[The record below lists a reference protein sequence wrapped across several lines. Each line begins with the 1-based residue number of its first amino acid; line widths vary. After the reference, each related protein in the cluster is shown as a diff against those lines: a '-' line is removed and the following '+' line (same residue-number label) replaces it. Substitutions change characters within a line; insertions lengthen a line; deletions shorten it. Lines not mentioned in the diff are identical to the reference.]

1 MLTIREKNGKTDI
14 IQNNKYELEATKYK
28 IFSSLFLIL
37 FFSKDISSF
46 CYYLIILLFA
56 YFLSL
61 GEYGI
66 KTEVSIDNQELKII
80 TSTGK
85 KICLLKE
92 IEEVLIEKKSG
103 RSNTIAGRSF
113 VLKIKSKRDK
123 LHLEEIIFST
133 SSSNKK
139 EFYFSMLLYKANKIR
154 RYS

>member
-37 FFSKDISSF
+37 FFLKDISSF

-66 KTEVSIDNQELKII
+66 KTEVSRIKNYNFYW
-80 TSTGK
+80 K
-85 KICLLKE
+85 KNI
-92 IEEVLIEKKSG
+92 LIKGNRESFNRKKSG

-133 SSSNKK
+133 SSRKEGLKTKK
-139 EFYFSMLLYKANKIR
+139 VILNYLKGNIKK
-154 RYS
+154 

>member
-1 MLTIREKNGKTDI
+1 MMLTIREKNGKTDI

-85 KICLLKE
+85 KICLVKE
-92 IEEVLIEKKSG
+92 I
-103 RSNTIAGRSF
+103 
-113 VLKIKSKRDK
+113 
-123 LHLEEIIFST
+123 
-133 SSSNKK
+133 
-139 EFYFSMLLYKANKIR
+139 
-154 RYS
+154 

>member
-1 MLTIREKNGKTDI
+1 MMLTIREKNGKTDI

-92 IEEVLIEKKSG
+92 IEEVLIEKKKWQIKYNC
-103 RSNTIAGRSF
+103 RTLICF
-113 VLKIKSKRDK
+113 KDKIKKR
-123 LHLEEIIFST
+123 
-133 SSSNKK
+133 
-139 EFYFSMLLYKANKIR
+139 
-154 RYS
+154 